1 MNEVHLFRR
10 GAATLAESLVWD
22 ADVRSLRW
30 CDIPSGTLYR
40 SGINGP
46 QSGEKDERIALPAPL
61 ASFHP
66 ATSGFVVSLGARV
79 VLTGSDGRVTRELAL
94 IDHAHQGM
102 RLNEG
107 KVDPN
112 GRWVTGS
119 MDLTRERPDGA
130 FYSVTADGVRVLYG
144 GIGTANGLEWS
155 LDGRRVYFT
164 DTSVGSIYSGTY
176 TRSGEIKDVASFHHG
191 APHDGLAIDMDGC
204 LWSAEYGRGRVTRFN
219 ADGKELFSVELPAPN
234 VTSVA
239 FGGDAM
245 STLFVASA
253 RENLNER
260 ELAAHPLSGSIFAI
274 DTGTMGRPA
283 RVFG

>member
-10 GAATLAESLVWD
+10 SGAILGESLVWD
-22 ADVRSLRW
+22 AQLRSLRW
-30 CDIPSGTLYR
+30 CDITAGTLVR

-46 QSGEKDERIALPAPL
+46 QSGEKDDRIQFPAPL

-66 ATSGFVVSLGARV
+66 AREGFVVSLGAMV
-79 VLTGSDGRVTRELAL
+79 VLTDTEGHVVRELAA
-94 IDHAHQGM
+94 IEHAHAGM

-107 KVDPN
+107 KVDPA

-130 FYSVTADGVRVLYG
+130 FYSITEADVRVLYG
-144 GIGTANGLEWS
+144 GVGTANGLEWS
-155 LDGRRVYFT
+155 LDGKRVYFT

-176 TRSGEIKDVASFHHG
+176 TSRGEIKDVASFHHG
-191 APHDGLAIDMDGC
+191 APHDGLSIDIDGC
-204 LWSAEYGRGRVTRFN
+204 LWSAEYGRGRVTRL
-219 ADGKELFSVELPAPN
+219 DPRGKELLSIELPVPN

-253 RENLNER
+253 RENLSER
-260 ELAAHPLSGSIFAI
+260 ELAAHPLSGAIFAI
-274 DTGTMGRPA
+274 DTATAGRA
-283 RVFG
+283 ANVFG